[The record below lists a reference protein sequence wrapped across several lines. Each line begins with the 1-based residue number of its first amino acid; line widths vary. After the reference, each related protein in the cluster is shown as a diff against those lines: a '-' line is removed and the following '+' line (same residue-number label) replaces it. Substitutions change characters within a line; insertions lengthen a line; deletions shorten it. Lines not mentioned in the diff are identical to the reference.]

1 MRFDFRRIAITSG
14 VVSILRRKIIVF
26 IAFALLF
33 SLSANSVFPQSLS
46 QTQSPD
52 TSSTEPDV
60 LRMERVPVQGGA
72 ELVTILARLT
82 GLETTETQK
91 WVPLVSVLRDTL
103 GDADTEND
111 RLRYVWPLTYTR
123 PTLKQKML
131 GAVPF
136 FYGRM
141 GNKGV
146 CSGKAPPPAMDLA
159 APENEVWNGIFWT
172 ALQNILLDPYGM
184 PIKASTRSYRRNIGD
199 YRRSHIIRALS
210 VLSLYQAMEG
220 HSAFTPGE
228 IAEINS
234 RLKLTDK
241 TFGGLV
247 DDLNLQSY
255 YEKTATQ
262 EKDERGHN
270 WELLRQRAEAESLYF
285 EPLQMPD
292 GSTTHALLWVAR
304 QDLATK
310 PNHPYSSRFLN
321 ISDPWSDKRLQ
332 DWKGYVE
339 TRYFDADGHPVSPD
353 TEGARSV
360 EMIPLA
366 LYGLDSPKIPMLLVD
381 FRDGFNPKKRE
392 MSRRVLQDVTRNLLS
407 ISRFGN
413 LPYFLGRTVFD
424 FVTGRRGM
432 DINQPSRLK
441 TYSQLKLLLALNS
454 ALDPELREEIGGRLE
469 RVSLNPLENDLD
481 VEARV
486 AAEQYDALLAYA
498 KRPDGLPA
506 KLDRDRRQEMVKLE
520 HGRTE
525 QIFFR
530 LANLLTLGKYVH
542 REDASPDMEARI
554 DVKRRLD
561 YHTKYLQQVAK
572 SKYQIDV
579 AWNLDAIRK
588 SLSYIAEHGD
598 EAGSSAVLAAGK
610 IFSRTHDEQTRRACL
625 ESLVR
630 IASPK
635 ARNELLR
642 ISQNKDLDPTWKD
655 TVNAYISQVNQPQS
669 PPTVNSAKTET
680 GRFVQQ

>member
-1 MRFDFRRIAITSG
+1 
-14 VVSILRRKIIVF
+14 
-26 IAFALLF
+26 
-33 SLSANSVFPQSLS
+33 
-46 QTQSPD
+46 
-52 TSSTEPDV
+52 
-60 LRMERVPVQGGA
+60 
-72 ELVTILARLT
+72 
-82 GLETTETQK
+82 
-91 WVPLVSVLRDTL
+91 
-103 GDADTEND
+103 
-111 RLRYVWPLTYTR
+111 
-123 PTLKQKML
+123 
-131 GAVPF
+131 
-136 FYGRM
+136 
-141 GNKGV
+141 
-146 CSGKAPPPAMDLA
+146 
-159 APENEVWNGIFWT
+159 
-172 ALQNILLDPYGM
+172 
-184 PIKASTRSYRRNIGD
+184 
-199 YRRSHIIRALS
+199 
-210 VLSLYQAMEG
+210 
-220 HSAFTPGE
+220 
-228 IAEINS
+228 
-234 RLKLTDK
+234 
-241 TFGGLV
+241 
-247 DDLNLQSY
+247 
-255 YEKTATQ
+255 
-262 EKDERGHN
+262 
-270 WELLRQRAEAESLYF
+270 
-285 EPLQMPD
+285 
-292 GSTTHALLWVAR
+292 
-304 QDLATK
+304 
-310 PNHPYSSRFLN
+310 
-321 ISDPWSDKRLQ
+321 
-332 DWKGYVE
+332 
-339 TRYFDADGHPVSPD
+339 
-353 TEGARSV
+353 
-360 EMIPLA
+360 
-366 LYGLDSPKIPMLLVD
+366 
-381 FRDGFNPKKRE
+381 
-392 MSRRVLQDVTRNLLS
+392 
-407 ISRFGN
+407 
-413 LPYFLGRTVFD
+413 
-424 FVTGRRGM
+424 M

>member
-1 MRFDFRRIAITSG
+1 MQLDLTISTRASVLTN
-14 VVSILRRKIIVF
+14 LRRSLLTLIVF
-26 IAFALLF
+26 ALI
-33 SLSANSVFPQSLS
+33 LSTFTRPVFCQ
-46 QTQSPD
+46 
-52 TSSTEPDV
+52 SSTAAEISVPNSSEADI
-60 LRMERVPVQGGA
+60 LRMERLPVAGGA
-72 ELVTILARLT
+72 ELVTIFARLD
-82 GLETTETQK
+82 GLASHEEK

-103 GDADTEND
+103 SDVDTEND

-123 PTLKQKML
+123 PSLKQKAL

-136 FYGRM
+136 FYGRL
-141 GNKGV
+141 GNKGE
-146 CSGKAPPPAMDLA
+146 CSDKAPPPAMDLA
-159 APENEVWNGIFWT
+159 APANEVWNKIFWS

-210 VLSLYQAMEG
+210 VLSLYQAMNGEP
-220 HSAFTPGE
+220 AFTQPE
-228 IAEINS
+228 MVEINS

-247 DDLNLQSY
+247 DDLNLERY
-255 YEKTATQ
+255 NDKTDTK
-262 EKDERGHN
+262 EKDDRGHN

-292 GSTTHALLWVAR
+292 GSTTHALLWVAKK
-304 QDLATK
+304 DLANK
-310 PNHPYSSRFLN
+310 PNHPYSKRFLN

-332 DWKGYVE
+332 EWKGYVE
-339 TRYFDADGHPVSPD
+339 TRYFDADGRPVSAETP
-353 TEGARSV
+353 GAQSL

-366 LYGLDSPKIPMLLVD
+366 LYGLDNPRIPMLLVD
-381 FRDGFNPKKRE
+381 FRDGYNPKKRE
-392 MSRRVLQDVTRNLLS
+392 MSRRVLQDITRDVLS

-441 TYSQLKLLLALNS
+441 TYSQLKLLLSLNES
-454 ALDPELREEIGGRLE
+454 LDPNLREEIGARVE
-469 RVSLNPLENDLD
+469 RVSLNPLENDLE

-486 AAEQYDALLAYA
+486 ATEQYNALIAYA
-498 KRPDGLPA
+498 KRADGLPA
-506 KLDRDRRQEMVKLE
+506 KLERDRRAEMVKLE
-520 HGRTE
+520 HSRPE

-530 LANLLTLGKYVH
+530 VANVLTFGKYVH
-542 REDASPDMEARI
+542 REDHRPDMEARL

-561 YHTKYLQQVAK
+561 YHTKFLEQVAK
-572 SKYQIDV
+572 SNFQIDV
-579 AWNLDAIRK
+579 AWNLDAVRK
-588 SLSYIAEHGD
+588 SLAYIAEHGD
-598 EAGSSAVLAAGK
+598 EAGSSAAPAAAR
-610 IFSRTHDEQTRRACL
+610 IFSRTHDEETRRACL

-630 IASPK
+630 IGTPK

-655 TVNAYISQVNQPQS
+655 TVNSYISQVNQPPIPVTS
-669 PPTVNSAKTET
+669 NTTTKTDA
-680 GRFVQQ
+680 GRFLQQ